1 MRTFF
6 DSFLFERA
14 SALFLPID
22 FHRLALFRYIVHI
35 PDVCRKE
42 FNQLSVNFINDR
54 YHHFIATPSFLS
66 DRLPQVPSR
75 PRPLSS
81 FFNSYRTAL
90 CIEQPPSVIASGALF
105 LAALQLGIR
114 PVNPN
119 PRSTVE
125 LTWFAL
131 LETDIEFDVLQSKL
145 T

>member
-1 MRTFF
+1 MIILTR
-6 DSFLFERA
+6 DS
-14 SALFLPID
+14 
-22 FHRLALFRYIVHI
+22 
-35 PDVCRKE
+35 
-42 FNQLSVNFINDR
+42 
-54 YHHFIATPSFLS
+54 
-66 DRLPQVPSR
+66 
-75 PRPLSS
+75 LSS

-131 LETDIEFDVLQSKL
+131 LETDIEFDVLQSKSTQLVLHL
-145 T
+145 TGVVV